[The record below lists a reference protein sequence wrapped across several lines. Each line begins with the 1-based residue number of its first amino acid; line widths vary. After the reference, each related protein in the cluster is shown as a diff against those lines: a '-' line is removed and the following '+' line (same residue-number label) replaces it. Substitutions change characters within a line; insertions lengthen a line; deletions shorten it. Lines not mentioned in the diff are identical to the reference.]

1 MDFNQ
6 AVLLVG
12 GKGTR
17 INSPKYGEKT
27 KVLLKLGGKPI
38 LQRNIEI
45 LRDQLDIKQ
54 FYLIVGSNKEIIQ
67 EFFGSGE
74 KFDVKIEYVESDPN
88 HGIADALYTI
98 KNKIKGKFV
107 LMLGDEFYLNF
118 NHSTLKNII
127 DKNLDGII
135 TFIQSMNP
143 QPILNNYSIKMD
155 NNMKILSLEE
165 KPLKIINNMLGLG
178 TFVLFD
184 SVFNYIEKTDINPR
198 TKRKEIIDVISKMAR
213 EKTVLAHQLYGTY
226 VNINNNNDWLVAKY
240 LYNQQNFNTFKKS
253 LVIPAYNEVNSIT
266 FVLEDFKDVV
276 DEIIIADGG
285 STDGTVEKIKKLNH
299 PKIKLIE
306 KNFLGYGDALRNGI
320 NLASGDIII
329 LVEADATFRSLDIF
343 KMYEY
348 IKDCDMVIGT
358 RTTRELIAQ
367 GANMNSKLRFGNIIL
382 AKIIEV
388 LWWNKNRTRITD
400 VGCTFRLFWKSE
412 YDTIKNNF
420 VGIGP
425 EFSPE
430 MMIEFIRNN
439 KRIIEIPISY
449 YKRIG
454 GTSKHSQSVFNI
466 ARTGFKM
473 LGLILKKKF
482 QF

>member
-12 GKGTR
+12 GKSTR

-45 LRDQLDIKQ
+45 LRDQLDIKL
-54 FYLIVGSNKEIIQ
+54 FYLIVGNNKKIIK

-74 KFDVKIEYVESDPN
+74 KFGIKIEYIESNPS
-88 HGIADALYTI
+88 HGIADGLYTI
-98 KNKIKGKFV
+98 KNKIQGKFI

-118 NHSTLKNII
+118 DHSTLKNIT
-127 DKNLDGII
+127 DKNLGGVI
-135 TFIQSMNP
+135 TFIQSTNP
-143 QPILNNYSIKMD
+143 QSILNNYSINTND
-155 NNMKILSLEE
+155 DMKILTLEE
-165 KPLKIINNMLGLG
+165 KPLEIINDMLGLG

-184 SVFNYIEKTDINPR
+184 TIFDYIEKTDVNPR
-198 TKRKEIIDVISKMAR
+198 TKRKEIVDVISKMAQD
-213 EKTVLAHQLYGTY
+213 KTILAHQLHGTY
-226 VNINNNNDWLVAKY
+226 VNINTNNDWLFAKY
-240 LYNQQNFNTFKKS
+240 LYNQQNFSTFKKS
-253 LVIPAYNEVNSIT
+253 LVIPVYNEVNSIT
-266 FVLEDFKDVV
+266 FVLDDFKDVV
-276 DEIIIADGG
+276 DEIIVADGG
-285 STDGTVEKIKKLNH
+285 STDESLEKIKNFNH
-299 PKIKLIE
+299 PKVKLIQ

-320 NLASGDIII
+320 DFASGDIII
-329 LVEADATFRSLDIF
+329 LVEGDATFRSRDIF

-348 IKDCDMVIGT
+348 IKDCDMVMGT

-367 GANMNSKLRFGNIIL
+367 GANMNSKLRFGNLIL

-388 LWWNKNRTRITD
+388 LWWNDGGSRLTD

-412 YDTIKNNF
+412 YDSIKNNF
-420 VGIGP
+420 IATGP

-430 MMIEFIRNN
+430 MMIEFLRNN
-439 KRIIEIPISY
+439 KRIIEIPVSY

-454 GTSKHSQSVFNI
+454 GTSKHSESIVSI
-466 ARTGFKM
+466 AKTGFKM
-473 LGLILKKKF
+473 LGLIIKKKF
-482 QF
+482 K

>member
-1 MDFNQ
+1 MDFDQ

-17 INSPKYGEKT
+17 INSPKYGEKS

-45 LRDQLDIKQ
+45 LRDQLGIKK
-54 FYLIVGSNKEIIQ
+54 FYLVVGSNKEILQ

-74 KFDVKIEYVESDPN
+74 KFDIKIDYVESNPD
-88 HGIADALYTI
+88 HGIADALYSI

-107 LMLGDEFYLNF
+107 LMLGDESYLNF
-118 NHSTLKNII
+118 DHSTLKQIPE
-127 DKNLDGII
+127 KNLDGII
-135 TFIQSMNP
+135 TFIQTKNP
-143 QPILNNYSIKMD
+143 QSILNNFSIKTD
-155 NNMKILSLEE
+155 QNMKILSLEE
-165 KPLKIINNMLGLG
+165 KPSDTINDMLGLG

-184 SVFNYIEKTDINPR
+184 SIFDYIEKTEVNIR
-198 TKRKEIIDVISKMAR
+198 TKRKEIIDVISNMAK
-213 EKTVLAHQLYGTY
+213 EKIVMAHQLHGTY
-226 VNINNNNDWLVAKY
+226 VNINSNNDWLFAKY
-240 LYNQQNFNTFKKS
+240 LFNQQNFNSFKKS
-253 LVIPAYNEVNSIT
+253 LIIPVYNEVNSIT
-266 FVLEDFKDVV
+266 FVLDDFKDVV
-276 DEIIIADGG
+276 DEIIVADGG
-285 STDGTVEKIKKLNH
+285 STDKSIEKIKNFNH
-299 PKIKLIE
+299 PKVKLIQ
-306 KNFLGYGDALRNGI
+306 KKFLGYGDALRNGI
-320 NLASGDIII
+320 DLASGDIII
-329 LVEADATFRSLDIF
+329 LVEGDATFRSRDIF

-348 IKDCDMVIGT
+348 IKDCDMVLGT

-367 GANMNSKLRFGNIIL
+367 GANMNSKLRFGNLIL

-388 LWWNKNRTRITD
+388 LWWNDGGSRLTD

-412 YDTIKNNF
+412 YDAVKNNF

-430 MMIEFIRNN
+430 MMIEFLRNK
-439 KRIIEIPISY
+439 KRIIEIPVSY

-454 GTSKHSQSVFNI
+454 GTSKHSENISHI

-473 LGLILKKKF
+473 LGLIIKKKF
-482 QF
+482 K